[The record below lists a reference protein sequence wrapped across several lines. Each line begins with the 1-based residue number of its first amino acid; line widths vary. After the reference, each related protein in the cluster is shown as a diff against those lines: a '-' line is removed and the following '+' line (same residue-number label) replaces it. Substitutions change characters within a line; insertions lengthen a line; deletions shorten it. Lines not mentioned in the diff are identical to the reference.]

1 MKKSLLLI
9 ALLCP
14 LWLFAQSESDYRT
27 IKGVVMDSVTNE
39 TLIGATVM
47 IDPDAAEAKNLG
59 PKGTITDFDGKFEL
73 KVPKAVKYVV
83 VSFVGY
89 KNAKLD
95 VTKTTEFKV
104 MLQPD
109 QEQLTEVV
117 VTGYQQIEKRKSTS
131 AIQTVKMDDIKSIGV
146 ASIDQLL
153 EGQVAGMTSIPT
165 NGAPGAPNK
174 MRIRSTVSLT
184 GSTDPLWVLDGMILE
199 GNDIPENFSDKD
211 NIDNLYNTSIAGV
224 NPADIES
231 ITILKDASATAIY
244 GARAANGVIVV
255 TTKKGSAGK
264 MRVNASAAMF
274 ITTKPDLGKL
284 NLMNASE
291 KVDFELGMASIP
303 ELTYRSNYGS
313 VARILSNSGELS
325 AFQEGGFNALS
336 AQTQNEINALRTTG
350 SDWGDL
356 VYQNAV
362 NQQYNISVSGGS
374 EKARYYASIGYY
386 NEEGTTI
393 GTNFERITGTMKT
406 DFDLRD
412 NLTLGLSLFMSHSKR
427 KSYITDSDSFTN
439 PSYYTR
445 NVNPYL
451 NVRDENGKYVYDQD
465 IKGLDDAYLE
475 FNLLEERENTDY
487 WLKNLAFKPM
497 LTLNYKPWSF
507 LSLTTQFS
515 MQLEDSKTE
524 KFADEE
530 TYFVRKYREDSN
542 YNGTYF
548 LPDGGIIQNWAAD
561 MSQYQWKIQGEFSHI
576 FAERHSVNFMAGF
589 EMRGNKN
596 TNVHT
601 KGFGYDSR
609 ALTTQPLVFPDGYST
624 SSMSSSKWKQYQK
637 TMSEDRYL
645 SYYMTG
651 SYTYDNRYTFFGSMR
666 FDGSNLFGVAR
677 KYKYLP
683 LWAASAAWNV
693 NREEFLSNVEWLN
706 DLKLRVSYGLL
717 GNQADAGLYTFA
729 SNMSLNGGLGGYIFS
744 DGRHIYT
751 NPAPVIDPNT
761 TWEKVESKNI
771 GLDFGF
777 FGNALTGTVDIFQRD
792 TKDMLGPGLEFPDMF
807 GAVAPQANNARMRNR
822 GWELSLNYRGKIGN
836 DIDYSVGGS
845 VSDAVSEVTEYAN
858 AKKNDP
864 YGSWYTGRKVG
875 EIWGYRAE
883 GLIQTQEEA
892 DAYNAEYDL
901 SYISGKLWEPGDV
914 KYIDLDGNKV
924 IDRGDNRLVDG
935 DMGDQTIIGNT
946 TPRYQY
952 TFNGYISWKGLS
964 LSVMFQGVGKRDW
977 VAGGAYFW
985 GFGPY
990 AQVTVFK
997 EHMDYWRPDNPG
1009 AYYPKPY
1016 INSAGGVAPYQD
1028 KNIQRTDLYLQNAA
1042 YCRLKNLTLSYDL
1055 PNAWVHKAGLQKV
1068 QVFFSGENLLTF
1080 TKLKGMFDPEAIF
1093 SSNSYTSEG
1102 GKNYPMNRVLSL
1114 GFIVNL

>member
-27 IKGVVMDSVTNE
+27 IKGVVIDSVTNE

-530 TYFVRKYREDSN
+530 TYFVR
-542 YNGTYF
+542 
-548 LPDGGIIQNWAAD
+548 
-561 MSQYQWKIQGEFSHI
+561 
-576 FAERHSVNFMAGF
+576 
-589 EMRGNKN
+589 
-596 TNVHT
+596 
-601 KGFGYDSR
+601 
-609 ALTTQPLVFPDGYST
+609 
-624 SSMSSSKWKQYQK
+624 
-637 TMSEDRYL
+637 
-645 SYYMTG
+645 
-651 SYTYDNRYTFFGSMR
+651 
-666 FDGSNLFGVAR
+666 
-677 KYKYLP
+677 
-683 LWAASAAWNV
+683 
-693 NREEFLSNVEWLN
+693 
-706 DLKLRVSYGLL
+706 
-717 GNQADAGLYTFA
+717 
-729 SNMSLNGGLGGYIFS
+729 
-744 DGRHIYT
+744 
-751 NPAPVIDPNT
+751 
-761 TWEKVESKNI
+761 
-771 GLDFGF
+771 
-777 FGNALTGTVDIFQRD
+777 
-792 TKDMLGPGLEFPDMF
+792 
-807 GAVAPQANNARMRNR
+807 
-822 GWELSLNYRGKIGN
+822 
-836 DIDYSVGGS
+836 
-845 VSDAVSEVTEYAN
+845 
-858 AKKNDP
+858 
-864 YGSWYTGRKVG
+864 
-875 EIWGYRAE
+875 
-883 GLIQTQEEA
+883 
-892 DAYNAEYDL
+892 
-901 SYISGKLWEPGDV
+901 
-914 KYIDLDGNKV
+914 
-924 IDRGDNRLVDG
+924 
-935 DMGDQTIIGNT
+935 
-946 TPRYQY
+946 
-952 TFNGYISWKGLS
+952 
-964 LSVMFQGVGKRDW
+964 
-977 VAGGAYFW
+977 
-985 GFGPY
+985 
-990 AQVTVFK
+990 
-997 EHMDYWRPDNPG
+997 
-1009 AYYPKPY
+1009 
-1016 INSAGGVAPYQD
+1016 
-1028 KNIQRTDLYLQNAA
+1028 
-1042 YCRLKNLTLSYDL
+1042 
-1055 PNAWVHKAGLQKV
+1055 
-1068 QVFFSGENLLTF
+1068 
-1080 TKLKGMFDPEAIF
+1080 
-1093 SSNSYTSEG
+1093 
-1102 GKNYPMNRVLSL
+1102 
-1114 GFIVNL
+1114 

>member
-487 WLKNLAFKPM
+487 
-497 LTLNYKPWSF
+497 
-507 LSLTTQFS
+507 
-515 MQLEDSKTE
+515 
-524 KFADEE
+524 
-530 TYFVRKYREDSN
+530 
-542 YNGTYF
+542 G
-548 LPDGGIIQNWAAD
+548 
-561 MSQYQWKIQGEFSHI
+561 
-576 FAERHSVNFMAGF
+576 
-589 EMRGNKN
+589 
-596 TNVHT
+596 
-601 KGFGYDSR
+601 
-609 ALTTQPLVFPDGYST
+609 
-624 SSMSSSKWKQYQK
+624 
-637 TMSEDRYL
+637 
-645 SYYMTG
+645 
-651 SYTYDNRYTFFGSMR
+651 
-666 FDGSNLFGVAR
+666 
-677 KYKYLP
+677 
-683 LWAASAAWNV
+683 
-693 NREEFLSNVEWLN
+693 
-706 DLKLRVSYGLL
+706 
-717 GNQADAGLYTFA
+717 
-729 SNMSLNGGLGGYIFS
+729 
-744 DGRHIYT
+744 
-751 NPAPVIDPNT
+751 
-761 TWEKVESKNI
+761 
-771 GLDFGF
+771 
-777 FGNALTGTVDIFQRD
+777 
-792 TKDMLGPGLEFPDMF
+792 
-807 GAVAPQANNARMRNR
+807 
-822 GWELSLNYRGKIGN
+822 
-836 DIDYSVGGS
+836 
-845 VSDAVSEVTEYAN
+845 
-858 AKKNDP
+858 
-864 YGSWYTGRKVG
+864 
-875 EIWGYRAE
+875 
-883 GLIQTQEEA
+883 
-892 DAYNAEYDL
+892 
-901 SYISGKLWEPGDV
+901 
-914 KYIDLDGNKV
+914 
-924 IDRGDNRLVDG
+924 
-935 DMGDQTIIGNT
+935 
-946 TPRYQY
+946 
-952 TFNGYISWKGLS
+952 
-964 LSVMFQGVGKRDW
+964 
-977 VAGGAYFW
+977 
-985 GFGPY
+985 
-990 AQVTVFK
+990 
-997 EHMDYWRPDNPG
+997 
-1009 AYYPKPY
+1009 
-1016 INSAGGVAPYQD
+1016 
-1028 KNIQRTDLYLQNAA
+1028 
-1042 YCRLKNLTLSYDL
+1042 
-1055 PNAWVHKAGLQKV
+1055 
-1068 QVFFSGENLLTF
+1068 
-1080 TKLKGMFDPEAIF
+1080 
-1093 SSNSYTSEG
+1093 
-1102 GKNYPMNRVLSL
+1102 
-1114 GFIVNL
+1114 

>member
-27 IKGVVMDSVTNE
+27 IKGVVIDSVTNE

-47 IDPDAAEAKNLG
+47 IDPDAAEVKNLG

-706 DLKLRVSYGLL
+706 DLKLRVSYGLQ
-717 GNQADAGLYTFA
+717 GNVDKNTSPYVVGEWNSTTVLPGLNEPTINVTSPPNQNLRWEKTKNWNVGIDMAVLDNRLSFTVDAYYRKSEDLIGARALPLENGFSSSTMNWAEVSNKGIEFALSTENIRTPNFRWKMDFNIAHNTSNVDKIQVRDDSYSPSLEGHSIGTLFKLRTAGLDEDGLPMFYNKAGEKVNFETFYSITDEWNIGYPTSSLTNAEYRDLFVYAGTTEPKFTGGWINRFYYKNFDLTVSSSFVIDQLMQETPFYSPSETSPGQNYSKRALDIWSPSNTTGKYPRLVNYTMEENMRLVNYYQWVNGLDLGGNSFSNYDYWFKNMSYWRISSIRLGYNLPREIADKLHIGSARISFEARNPFVIA
-729 SNMSLNGGLGGYIFS
+729 SNYKGYF
-744 DGRHIYT
+744 DPETWGNIYT
-751 NPAPVIDPNT
+751 QPLART
-761 TWEKVESKNI
+761 FSI
-771 GLDFGF
+771 GLD
-777 FGNALTGTVDIFQRD
+777 
-792 TKDMLGPGLEFPDMF
+792 
-807 GAVAPQANNARMRNR
+807 
-822 GWELSLNYRGKIGN
+822 
-836 DIDYSVGGS
+836 
-845 VSDAVSEVTEYAN
+845 VS
-858 AKKNDP
+858 
-864 YGSWYTGRKVG
+864 
-875 EIWGYRAE
+875 
-883 GLIQTQEEA
+883 
-892 DAYNAEYDL
+892 
-901 SYISGKLWEPGDV
+901 
-914 KYIDLDGNKV
+914 
-924 IDRGDNRLVDG
+924 
-935 DMGDQTIIGNT
+935 
-946 TPRYQY
+946 
-952 TFNGYISWKGLS
+952 F
-964 LSVMFQGVGKRDW
+964 
-977 VAGGAYFW
+977 
-985 GFGPY
+985 
-990 AQVTVFK
+990 
-997 EHMDYWRPDNPG
+997 
-1009 AYYPKPY
+1009 
-1016 INSAGGVAPYQD
+1016 
-1028 KNIQRTDLYLQNAA
+1028 
-1042 YCRLKNLTLSYDL
+1042 
-1055 PNAWVHKAGLQKV
+1055 
-1068 QVFFSGENLLTF
+1068 
-1080 TKLKGMFDPEAIF
+1080 
-1093 SSNSYTSEG
+1093 
-1102 GKNYPMNRVLSL
+1102 
-1114 GFIVNL
+1114 